1 MATRRTGWAQ
11 KSKDYRARLVSAGR
25 TGTLTGTP
33 GLSESEVRAYWERGG
48 DLRAGRGHK
57 FESPSTKAP
66 EPSKPKPKETAKQKT
81 ARLQRDRR
89 AEENWR
95 KKTAPAWIPK
105 DLADM
110 DNETARILSTI
121 SPGPDRW
128 RSVELVYLTDGT
140 VVMTVTPKQG
150 YAFKLVLPDS
160 DSARQV
166 AQMVSGFN
174 YPGLKFSKEY
184 KAPEELTPPK
194 KVTGPSPKAKKS
206 TKKASKKKPAKKTKK
221 VTSKKKAA
229 TKKATKRATPKKTS
243 KKTTKRATKKQTQRP
258 PLLEGVGELLA
269 SIEDLQL

>member
-81 ARLQRDRR
+81 A
-89 AEENWR
+89 
-95 KKTAPAWIPK
+95 PAWIPK

-128 RSVELVYLTDGT
+128 RSVELVYQTDGT

-206 TKKASKKKPAKKTKK
+206 IKKASKKKPVKKTKK